1 MYNKLACCI
10 YPFLRKECHYSYNVA
25 SIYVFSSVFLHPTF
39 FFYWHVQGYIIYR
52 SLQVYQRSNTLVGHR
67 VFSDFTLKIVRPNSR
82 TWWVLTLKFV
92 GHFSGASRTFWEEYV
107 RPESMIVYTLGVY
120 CMLKLCLLKVAILDG
135 GQGHQ
140 TQFWKLTT

>member
-1 MYNKLACCI
+1 MVLKL
-10 YPFLRKECHYSYNVA
+10 
-25 SIYVFSSVFLHPTF
+25 SI
-39 FFYWHVQGYIIYR
+39 
-52 SLQVYQRSNTLVGHR
+52 
-67 VFSDFTLKIVRPNSR
+67 LKIVSGDPE
-82 TWWVLTLKFV
+82 L
-92 GHFSGASRTFWEEYV
+92 HPGASRTFWEEYV